1 MSISLQAQTRAD
13 VGKGAS
19 RRLRRLEAKVPGVVY
34 GGDKEALSVV
44 LEHKAVIKALEHES
58 VYSSVLDLVIDGAKK
73 PERVILKAL
82 QRHPYKPHIMHMDL
96 QRVSATDVLVKM
108 VPIHFINEDKAP
120 GLEAGGVINHTMTQ
134 VEVRCE
140 VRHLP
145 EFIEL
150 DLSKLELNQVLHL
163 TDLKLPKGVQLAI
176 DPTTGDHDHPVVS
189 IHLSRAELSEEV
201 EEASEEAEGEEGL
214 AAEGSETHAD
224 DASHE
229 ADKKES
235 E

>member
-19 RRLRRLEAKVPGVVY
+19 RRLRRLEAKVPAVLY
-34 GGDKEALSVV
+34 GGDKEAVSLV
-44 LEHKAVIKALEHES
+44 LENKLVIKALEHES
-58 VYSSVLDLVIDGAKK
+58 AYSSVLDLFIDGAKK
-73 PERVILKAL
+73 PERVVLKAL

-108 VPIHFINEDKAP
+108 VPIHFVNEEKAP
-120 GLEAGGVINHTMTQ
+120 GLNAGGVINHTMTQ

-140 VRHLP
+140 VRYLP

-150 DLSKLELNQVLHL
+150 DLSGLELNQVLHL
-163 TDLKLPKGVQLAI
+163 TDLKLPKGVQLAL
-176 DPTTGDHDHPVVS
+176 DPTTGGHNHPVVS
-189 IHLSRAELSEEV
+189 IHLSKAELSEELA
-201 EEASEEAEGEEGL
+201 EEEVSEEEITEEHT
-214 AAEGSETHAD
+214 EESSSED
-224 DASHE
+224 DA
-229 ADKKES
+229 KES